1 MRLVPLLLFVLGLVL
16 GCSSPSRSVDVR
28 APATK
33 TQDRHTDSGWHCR
46 LEEGATSWECE
57 ADVQGS
63 EDSSSVASVPAMGV
77 DSTADTSADT
87 SPRQGPALVV
97 PPSLPEEETE
107 PPPDSLEGASS
118 VTEAIVAAH
127 AGDYTIQLVSLDSM
141 EAAQAFAQ
149 KHTLDDTVIVPVGEE
164 NRVRYALLLGFY
176 ASEVEAQE
184 AVAAL
189 PEELRSLSPWV
200 RTLNSLGEAMARAR
214 TLSEASARRSVN

>member
-1 MRLVPLLLFVLGLVL
+1 MRLVPLLLFVLGFVL

-28 APATK
+28 APATE

-57 ADVQGS
+57 ADVR
-63 EDSSSVASVPAMGV
+63 DSSSVASVPAMGV
-77 DSTADTSADT
+77 DSTADTSADP
-87 SPRQGPALVV
+87 SQRQGPALVV

-107 PPPDSLEGASS
+107 PPSDSFEGASS
-118 VTEAIVAAH
+118 VTEAIIAAH
-127 AGDYTIQLVSLDSM
+127 TGDYTIQLVSLDSM
-141 EAAQAFAQ
+141 EAVQAFAQ
-149 KHTLDDTVIVPVGEE
+149 KHALDDPVIVPVGEE